1 MLWTVF
7 HKHTTTTSGNVVYA
21 NPLFMEDNKVLKKKQ
36 TNKPP
41 PQQQKA
47 NNNNNN
53 NNNNIPGTRLSG
65 FRIFCQRKL
74 DSGFQLLVGF
84 PIPWVVFWI
93 PKARIPDSTDKLFKD
108 FGIWIPSKVSKDVT
122 YMYVSFSNASLLA
135 ARETSIWRLS
145 GWVLTFL
152 SIDNSVS
159 TFLGW
164 FLPKE
169 KAIRW
174 VLG

>member
-7 HKHTTTTSGNVVYA
+7 HKHTTTTRGNVVYA
-21 NPLFMEDNKVLKKKQ
+21 NPLFVEDNKVLKKTTKQ
-36 TNKPP
+36 TTTTTTKS
-41 PQQQKA
+41 QKK
-47 NNNNNN
+47 NNI
-53 NNNNIPGTRLSG
+53 NNIPGTGLSG
-65 FRIFCQRKL
+65 FRIFCQRNL

-84 PIPWVVFWI
+84 PIPRVVFRI
-93 PKARIPDSTDKLFKD
+93 PKARIPDSTNKILKD
-108 FGIWIPSKVSKDVT
+108 FGIWIPSQVSKGVT

-135 ARETSIWRLS
+135 AWETSICKFSGRL
-145 GWVLTFL
+145 LTFL
-152 SIDNSVS
+152 SIDNSLS

-174 VLG
+174 ALG